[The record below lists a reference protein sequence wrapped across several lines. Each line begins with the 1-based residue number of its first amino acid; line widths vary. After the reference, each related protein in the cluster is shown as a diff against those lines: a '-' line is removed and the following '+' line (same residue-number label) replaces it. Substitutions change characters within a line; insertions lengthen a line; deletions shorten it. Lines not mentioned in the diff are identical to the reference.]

1 MIAKNRGTGWEWLAA
16 SAIAA
21 VIVASLLIAFLNRG
35 LG

>member
-1 MIAKNRGTGWEWLAA
+1 MVVRNSSAGFEWLAA

-21 VIVASLLIAFLNRG
+21 AIVGTIIVAFLNRG

>member
-1 MIAKNRGTGWEWLAA
+1 MIARNRSTGWEWLAA

-21 VIVASLLIAFLNRG
+21 VIVGAILVAFLNRG